1 MYDRLLN
8 LLSEVVTS
16 KTLGLGKNKV
26 PIVQSGQDAGEFYRA
41 PEGSPD
47 HPPIPS
53 KKIQGPS
60 VTAGALRR
68 GAKKRKKK

>member
-16 KTLGLGKNKV
+16 KTLGLGKNKS
-26 PIVQSGQDAGEFYRA
+26 PIVQSGQDKGEFYRA
-41 PEGSPD
+41 PEGSPQ
-47 HPPIPS
+47 HSRIPAS
-53 KKIQGPS
+53 KIQGPS

-68 GAKKRKKK
+68 GAKMRKKK